1 MQVDFLKLVISVCTI
16 AAVVLVYARRPS
28 NASTVYLTSH
38 IPDTVYPDAPD
49 TTYRPSNADTVH
61 LRLHIHLG
69 VQVDFLKL
77 VNSVC
82 TIAVVVL
89 VYARRPS
96 NVYTVHLTSQIPDT
110 VHLDAPDIRYRPSNA
125 DTVHLKTDRL

>member
-1 MQVDFLKLVISVCTI
+1 VHDRGGGPGL
-16 AAVVLVYARRPS
+16 RRPC
-28 NASTVYLTSH
+28 NASTVYLTSL
-38 IPDTVYPDAPD
+38 IPDTVYRDAPD
-49 TTYRPSNADTVH
+49 TRYRPFNADTVH

-96 NVYTVHLTSQIPDT
+96 NAHTVYLTSQIPDT
-110 VHLDAPDIRYRPSNA
+110 VYLDAPDTRYRPSNA
-125 DTVHLKTDRL
+125 DAVYLTQTPSI